1 MNYIVRSPLAIL
13 PFKNPISGSLDLPG
27 SKSITN
33 RALIIAALC
42 DGPVTLKGA
51 LFSRDTHIMIE
62 ALHALGFE
70 ILADKDNYTID
81 VQGLA
86 GIIPNKTASLHVG
99 NAGTAARFIT
109 AFLALQKDGEY
120 TLDGDP
126 QMRDRPMK
134 GLIDALN
141 ELGSTTFTFLEK
153 PYHFPF
159 QMKTQ
164 GIENNHAKVDAS
176 TSSQILSALLLTL
189 PACEQSIQLDCHH
202 VRTAYVQVT
211 EQIKSKFGILKSAIT
226 DGSSFQI
233 INNPYQTP
241 EGSHFLIEPD
251 LSAASY
257 FFALTVLHGGSL
269 SIKNIPEKPIQGDIA
284 FAELLKSHALE
295 ICPQKDRWDI
305 QRPLSNSIQKPIAD
319 FNFNLFSDTFL
330 TYAAIAPLLNKET
343 IISGIKHTR
352 LQETDRVS
360 AMATELKKLGQT
372 VYESEDSLRI
382 LSDKN
387 ALVEKAKAARAK
399 GKLLEIETYEDHR
412 FAMSFG
418 ILGTYD
424 LFGDGQAWLSI
435 KDPEC
440 CGKTFPNFFQTLETI
455 RHDSR
460 P

>member
-1 MNYIVRSPLAIL
+1 MNLTVRSPLAIV
-13 PFKNPISGSLDLPG
+13 PFKNPISGTLCLPG

-42 DGPVTLKGA
+42 DGPVTLNGA
-51 LFSRDTHIMIE
+51 LFSRDTLIMIE
-62 ALHALGFE
+62 ALQKLGFE
-70 ILADKDNYTID
+70 ILADKDNSTINIK
-81 VQGLA
+81 GLA

-141 ELGSTTFTFLEK
+141 ELGSATFTFLEK

-159 QMKTQ
+159 HMKTHGVQ
-164 GIENNHAKVDAS
+164 KNQASVDAS
-176 TSSQILSALLLTL
+176 ASSQILSALLLTL
-189 PACEQSIQLDCHH
+189 PASKQSIQLDCPH

-211 EQIKSKFGILKSAIT
+211 EQIKSNFGILKSAMT
-226 DGSSFQI
+226 GGDSFKI
-233 INNPYQTP
+233 SDNSYQTP

-257 FFALTVLHGGSL
+257 FFALTLLHGGSL
-269 SIKNIPEKPIQGDIA
+269 SIKNIPAQPIQGDAA

-295 ICPQKDRWDI
+295 ISPQTDGWDI
-305 QRPLSNSIQKPIAD
+305 QRPLNSSIEKAVAD

-330 TYAAIAPLLNKET
+330 TYAAISPLLNSET
-343 IISGIKHTR
+343 NITGIKHTR
-352 LQETDRVS
+352 FQETDRVS

-372 VYESEDSLRI
+372 VHESEDSLKI

-387 ALVEKAKAARAK
+387 ALIEKAKAARAK

-418 ILGTYD
+418 VLGTYD

-435 KDPEC
+435 KDSEC
-440 CGKTFPNFFQTLETI
+440 CGKTFPDFFQTLGTF
-455 RHDSR
+455 RHDS
-460 P
+460 